1 MENNMAAISQK
12 QLAQWYEA
20 YGNELMLYARQ
31 WSPDQQA
38 EDIVQDAFIKLL
50 KQRKMPDNV
59 RAWLFCVVRNDSI
72 SKARKLKQRTKA
84 DEKILKSEVAWF
96 ESRSN
101 DLIDAKLAQNIL
113 QTLPSHLCDIVILRI
128 WGQMSLKEIAK
139 IMDESIPMIH
149 KDYKKALEMIRKDLE
164 HLSCTKKKT

>member
-1 MENNMAAISQK
+1 MAAISQN

-20 YGNELMLYARQ
+20 YGNELMLYVRQ

-50 KQRKMPDNV
+50 KQRKPPDNV

-72 SKARKLKQRTKA
+72 SKARSLQQRVKA
-84 DEKILKSEVAWF
+84 DQKILISEAAWF
-96 ESRSN
+96 ETRPG
-101 DLIDAKLAQNIL
+101 DLIDARLAQNIL
-113 QTLPSHLCDIVILRI
+113 QKLPPHLCDIVMLRI

-139 IMDESIPMIH
+139 IMDKSIPMIH
-149 KDYKKALEMIRKDLE
+149 KDYTKALEMIRKELE
-164 HLSCTKKKT
+164 HISCTKKKT